1 MSLSIPPEPLDLKRL
16 MSDLMRKYAGE
27 DWDVEGLVAWVG
39 NKLPAYLW
47 TKCNWKGTLMREGW
61 TWQSFLKF
69 LSRRT
74 DDIIKWINDELSWD
88 QLISKILEDLESP
101 TIRMIYLRRE

>member
-1 MSLSIPPEPLDLKRL
+1 MDLSIPPGPMGLKELLRGL
-16 MSDLMRKYAGE
+16 MKRYANE
-27 DWDVEGLVAWVG
+27 DWDVSNFIAWVG

-47 TKCNWKGTLMREGW
+47 TRCNWKSTLIREGW

-74 DDIIKWINDELSWD
+74 DDIIKWVNDELTWS
-88 QLISKILEDLESP
+88 QLISKILEDLRSP
-101 TIRMIYLRRE
+101 TIRMIYLGRR

>member
-1 MSLSIPPEPLDLKRL
+1 MLTVPPEPTNLKKL
-16 MSDLMRKYAGE
+16 MNELIRKYAGE
-27 DWDVEGLVAWVG
+27 GWDVESFVAWVG

-47 TKCNWKGTLMREGW
+47 TKCGWKYSLMREGW

-74 DDIIKWINDELSWD
+74 DDIVKWINGELTWD
-88 QLISKILEDLESP
+88 QLVGKIISDLKSP
-101 TIRMIYLRRE
+101 TIRMIYLRRG

>member
-1 MSLSIPPEPLDLKRL
+1 MNFNIPPEPLDLKKL
-16 MSDLMRKYAGE
+16 MKDLMKKYANE
-27 DWDVEGLVAWVG
+27 SWNVRDFIAWVG

-47 TKCNWKGTLMREGW
+47 TKCNWKSSLMRDGW

-74 DDIIKWINDELSWD
+74 DDIVKWINDELTWS
-88 QLISKILEDLESP
+88 QLISKILEDLKSP
-101 TIRMIYLRRE
+101 TIRMIYLRRW

>member
-1 MSLSIPPEPLDLKRL
+1 MNLSIPPEPTDLKRL
-16 MSDLMRKYAGE
+16 LKEFMTKITSE
-27 DWDVEGLVAWVG
+27 NWDVGSFIVWFG

-47 TKCNWKGTLMREGW
+47 TKCNWKSTLMREGW

-74 DDIIKWINDELSWD
+74 DDIIKWVNGELSWE
-88 QLISKILEDLESP
+88 QLVNRIISDLKSP
-101 TIRMIYLRRE
+101 TIKMIYLRRG